1 MQVFHS
7 MSVSRAATTWI
18 YALKKNQVE
27 LNIASF
33 FLIVVKL
40 SLCLFCV
47 HKELN
52 DDQFL
57 LTLRQGWILKGSDF
71 LFFKELSYIHGV
83 PTQMFLL

>member
-1 MQVFHS
+1 MLWK
-7 MSVSRAATTWI
+7 T
-18 YALKKNQVE
+18 KQVE

-47 HKELN
+47 HKELS

-83 PTQMFLL
+83 LTQMFLL